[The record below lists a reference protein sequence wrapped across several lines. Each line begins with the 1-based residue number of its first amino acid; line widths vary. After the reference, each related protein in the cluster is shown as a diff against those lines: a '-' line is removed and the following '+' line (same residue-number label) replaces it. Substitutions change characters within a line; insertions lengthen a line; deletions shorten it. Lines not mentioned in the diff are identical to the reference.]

1 MDYDRL
7 IWGRDS
13 ERQPTVPL
21 HYPLL
26 AVLAFTAAIA
36 PNTWFVPSRLGY
48 MISLSALLVIIV
60 YAVLLTDIRLTTDPI
75 FLLLIGG
82 YWLGL
87 VAHYRFHS
95 PHTELFEY
103 IVVTPIA
110 VFATVIVLPRLVRG
124 RKQTFAM
131 GVTIVG
137 VFMSLFGI
145 WLLWQSAQGDP
156 VTILGSSPAPVG
168 HTVMGH
174 EQFPIHTRSVFAN
187 SNSYGLFMMI
197 ASLAALYTVLARG
210 GLLWTLALLT
220 CVLGLFMSEGDAA
233 YLGFAVGSLLV
244 LSGRDRWLAIG
255 GLGVGVLTLYAVIR
269 IGHIPAVMESTLM
282 SRVNRWVQYLER
294 LAEDPLWGIGF
305 VDPGPEIDRSSGPHN
320 SFLHA
325 LLNTGIIAGSLYLG
339 ALAYGLAQGIRKRW
353 TRWTGFVVGS
363 TVALFL
369 FMGFESLF
377 LGGLSVS
384 SVALGFYLGC
394 CLVTDGDDPD
404 AGVESVTASAA
415 MRNSRAARLMH
426 TLRGSTDGSI
436 DSPTNL
442 RGRDR

>member
-1 MDYDRL
+1 MDRTRL
-7 IWGRDS
+7 IWGGGS
-13 ERQPTVPL
+13 ESQPTVPL

-26 AVLAFTAAIA
+26 AVLAITAAVA
-36 PNTWFVPSRLGY
+36 PNTWFIPSRQGY
-48 MISLSALLVIIV
+48 LISLSVLLIIIV
-60 YAVLLTDIRLTTDPI
+60 YAILLTDIRLRTDPI

-87 VAHYRFHS
+87 VAHYQFYS

-131 GVTIVG
+131 GLTLLG
-137 VFMSLFGI
+137 VLMSLFGI
-145 WLLWQSAQGDP
+145 WMLWRVSQGDP
-156 VTILGSSPAPVG
+156 FTIMGSSPAPIG
-168 HTVMGH
+168 QNVMGY
-174 EQFPIHTRSVFAN
+174 ERFPIHTRSVFSN

-197 ASLAALYTVLARG
+197 VSLAALYTVLARG
-210 GLLWTLALLT
+210 GLLWALAFLT

-233 YLGFAVGSLLV
+233 YLGFTVGSLIV
-244 LSGRDRWLAIG
+244 LSGRDRWLVVG

-269 IGHIPAVMESTLM
+269 IGHIPDVMDSTLM

-305 VDPGPEIDRSSGPHN
+305 VDPGPEIGRSSGPHN

-339 ALAYGLAQGIRKRW
+339 SLAYALAHGIRKRW
-353 TRWTGFVVGS
+353 SVWTAFVVGS

-384 SVALGFYLGC
+384 SVALGFFLGC
-394 CLVTDGDDPD
+394 CLLNESEEDGDRIQPVTMSD
-404 AGVESVTASAA
+404 AI
-415 MRNSRAARLMH
+415 RNSRTARLLDSVRGPSQDS
-426 TLRGSTDGSI
+426 TGRPVDLREG
-436 DSPTNL
+436 
-442 RGRDR
+442 DR